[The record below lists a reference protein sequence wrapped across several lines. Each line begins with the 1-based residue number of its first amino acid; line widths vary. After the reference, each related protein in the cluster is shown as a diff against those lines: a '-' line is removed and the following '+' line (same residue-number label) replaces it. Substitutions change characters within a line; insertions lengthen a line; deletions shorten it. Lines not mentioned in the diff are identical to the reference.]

1 MAKWYQKLG
10 GAVASVARTVTRNPI
25 VGAASSFIP
34 GGGLI
39 LKAGGLA
46 LTAGAAV
53 STVSSLFGGGGSI
66 SGLPGL
72 PSLNAGPMG
81 PTPGPGGGMVDPN
94 AGKRSI
100 FRDDP
105 NVHAALRPY
114 AIDDRFLK
122 QIYRAPRGYVVLRD
136 PTGDAYAIPKWLA
149 KAYGMWKPAKKPPIS
164 VRQWQGMKHARSTMK
179 ALQKVERVG
188 RQLARFGGGGASRR
202 PSTSYQVITGG
213 KGDDVIVAPPKRA
226 FISSRKAA

>member
-1 MAKWYQKLG
+1 MASLLRRIG
-10 GAVASVARTVTRNPI
+10 GAVASTARAVTRNPI
-25 VGAASSFIP
+25 VGAAASFIP

-39 LKAGGLA
+39 LKAGSVA
-46 LTAGAAV
+46 LGAAGAIGTAQA
-53 STVSSLFGGGGSI
+53 LFGGGGGGGGLP
-66 SGLPGL
+66 GLPGL
-72 PSLNAGPMG
+72 PSLGVGPMA
-81 PTPGPGGGMVDPN
+81 PGGPMAPDPN

-105 NVHAALRPY
+105 NVHEALKPY

-122 QIYRAPRGYVVLRD
+122 QIFRAPRGYVVLRD

-164 VRQWQGMKHARSTMK
+164 VRQWQGMKHARSTMR
-179 ALQKVERVG
+179 ALQKVEKVG
-188 RQLARFGGGGASRR
+188 RQMARFAGGGASRR

>member
-1 MAKWYQKLG
+1 MGVLDRIG
-10 GAVASVARTVTRNPI
+10 GAVMSVGRTVTRNPI
-25 VGAASSFIP
+25 LGAAASFIP

-39 LKAGGLA
+39 LKAAGVAITGLGAVSAVQGLVGRGSGGLPTGMPA
-46 LTAGAAV
+46 
-53 STVSSLFGGGGSI
+53 
-66 SGLPGL
+66 LPG
-72 PSLNAGPMG
+72 GPFGVGNMA
-81 PTPGPGGGMVDPN
+81 PGGAMAPNPN

-105 NVHAALRPY
+105 NVHAALKPY

-122 QIYRAPRGYVVLRD
+122 QIYRAPRGYVVMRD
-136 PTGDAYAIPKWLA
+136 PNGDAYAIPKWLA

-164 VRQWQGMKHARSTMK
+164 VRQWQGMKNARSTMK
-179 ALQKVERVG
+179 ALSKVEKVG
-188 RQLARFGGGGASRR
+188 RQLARFSGGGGSKR

-213 KGDDVIVAPPKRA
+213 RGDDVIVAPPKRA